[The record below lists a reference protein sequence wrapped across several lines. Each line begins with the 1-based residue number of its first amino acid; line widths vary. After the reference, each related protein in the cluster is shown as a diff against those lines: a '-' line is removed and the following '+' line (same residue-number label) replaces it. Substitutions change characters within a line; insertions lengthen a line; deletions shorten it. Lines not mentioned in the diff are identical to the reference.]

1 MEALQEHS
9 VKILQHLHDDAEHPV
24 PDEVHDPSGAPAMQE
39 NMKYSANKEAPQDP
53 VNPSQ

>member
-24 PDEVHDPSGAPAMQE
+24 PDEVHDPSGAPAIQE

-53 VNPSQ
+53 INPSQ